1 MRIAVTALAIGLAAV
16 ASGASAQQ
24 ITGAGA
30 TFPAP
35 VYTKWGEAAKAAVGI
50 ELNYQAIGSG
60 GGQNQILN
68 RTVDFGASDAPMDPA
83 KLTEGRLL
91 QFPTVMGAVVVIV
104 NLPDIKPNEI
114 KLTGEILADIF
125 AGTITKWNDPKLVEL
140 NHGVKLPSLAIAPVH
155 RADGSGT
162 TYVFTSYLSAVS
174 PEWKSKV
181 GANTSVNWPAGAG
194 AKGNDGV
201 AATTHNTR
209 GGIGY
214 VENAYATQNKLVTT
228 QLRNKAG
235 QFVEP
240 TMAAYSAAAAN
251 GDWAKREE
259 LRGEPDR
266 PAGREELADR
276 LHHLHR
282 TAEGSEGRCPQCR
295 RAEVLRLGL
304 QERRQHRQR
313 PGVHSAARPGEGRG
327 SRRLARRGEG
337 TGRQAPHVDR
347 ASPHAGTRINRL
359 QQAIASTAIAA
370 PRRKLQVGDIV
381 FEFFA
386 RFAGAFV
393 LVLLGAI
400 IVVLF
405 LGGFA
410 AFRQFGPAFLV
421 SADWDPVKEVFGA
434 AVPIYGT
441 IVTSILA
448 LLLAVPIAFGIA
460 FYLTEL
466 APSWVRRPVG
476 TAVELLAAVPSI
488 IYGMWGFFV
497 IAPVMAEYIQP
508 VFIDSFD
515 GIPILEDL
523 FAGPPFGT
531 GILTAS
537 IILAV
542 MVIPFIAATMR
553 DVFET
558 VPPVFKESAY
568 GVGCTTWEVM
578 RSIVIPYTR
587 VSVVGGIMLG
597 LGRALGETMAV
608 TFVIG
613 NTNRISTSLF
623 GPGNTIASIVALEFP
638 ESPAG
643 SLKLSSLLALGFIL
657 FVISFIVLAISR
669 LLLRPRLKV

>member
-1 MRIAVTALAIGLAAV
+1 M
-16 ASGASAQQ
+16 
-24 ITGAGA
+24 
-30 TFPAP
+30 
-35 VYTKWGEAAKAAVGI
+35 
-50 ELNYQAIGSG
+50 
-60 GGQNQILN
+60 
-68 RTVDFGASDAPMDPA
+68 
-83 KLTEGRLL
+83 
-91 QFPTVMGAVVVIV
+91 
-104 NLPDIKPNEI
+104 
-114 KLTGEILADIF
+114 
-125 AGTITKWNDPKLVEL
+125 
-140 NHGVKLPSLAIAPVH
+140 
-155 RADGSGT
+155 
-162 TYVFTSYLSAVS
+162 
-174 PEWKSKV
+174 
-181 GANTSVNWPAGAG
+181 
-194 AKGNDGV
+194 
-201 AATTHNTR
+201 
-209 GGIGY
+209 
-214 VENAYATQNKLVTT
+214 
-228 QLRNKAG
+228 
-235 QFVEP
+235 
-240 TMAAYSAAAAN
+240 
-251 GDWAKREE
+251 
-259 LRGEPDR
+259 
-266 PAGREELADR
+266 
-276 LHHLHR
+276 
-282 TAEGSEGRCPQCR
+282 
-295 RAEVLRLGL
+295 
-304 QERRQHRQR
+304 
-313 PGVHSAARPGEGRG
+313 
-327 SRRLARRGEG
+327 
-337 TGRQAPHVDR
+337 
-347 ASPHAGTRINRL
+347 
-359 QQAIASTAIAA
+359 QQATAIAA
-370 PRRKLQVGDIV
+370 PRRRLQVGDII

-410 AFRQFGPAFLV
+410 AFRQFGPTFLV

-531 GILTAS
+531 SILTAS

-542 MVIPFIAATMR
+542 MVVPFIAATMR

-578 RSIVIPYTR
+578 RSIVVPYTR

-613 NTNRISTSLF
+613 NTNRITTSLF